1 MVPVKLDLNLTL
13 TNLDHDYDLIRA
25 ISAVVIEDLPALI
38 KSLTS
43 AFEVSDYENVR
54 LVAHSIKG
62 LASNFSVEP
71 LMRFTGTL
79 ERDYLAL
86 SRREIGALVFEVESI
101 QEATICAIRQA
112 VETLPSHDCVGP
124 SSLNP
129 LLPGSA

>member
-13 TNLDHDYDLIRA
+13 ANLNFDYELIRA
-25 ISAVVIEDLPALI
+25 MSAVVIEDLPSII
-38 KSLTS
+38 KSLS
-43 AFEVSDYENVR
+43 AAFESDDRDGIR
-54 LVAHSIKG
+54 LHAHTIKG

-79 ERDYLAL
+79 EKDYLAL

-112 VETLPSHDCVGP
+112 VETLP
-124 SSLNP
+124 
-129 LLPGSA
+129 